1 MAATPETIPTAQT
14 AIITGAASGIARHF
28 AGVLASQGTAWNL
41 VLADINA
48 DGLHAAFTPNAR
60 LLLRAMDVRDP
71 AQWQRLVDETLGAFG
86 RIDYL
91 LNIAGAGRP
100 NFFLS
105 QPLEN
110 IDWIVDLNLKAP
122 LYGMRIVGEIMVR
135 QGSGQIINV
144 ASLAGLT
151 PTPGTSLY
159 SAAKGGLRLASI
171 AAAVELRK
179 QGVYVTTISPD
190 VVDTPLSRSHLTP
203 GATQYGL
210 INSGVKLSVV
220 DLERAFWRAMRDR
233 PFEIN
238 LPRWRGWLCKLGF
251 VSPTILNALYGTLS
265 RRGERR
271 LARERRAGAR

>member
-1 MAATPETIPTAQT
+1 MASHPSPPPT

-28 AGVLASQGTAWNL
+28 ATVLASRGDAWNL
-41 VLADINA
+41 VLADINEE
-48 DGLHAAFTPNAR
+48 GLRAAFTPGPR
-60 LLLRAMDVRDP
+60 LLLQPMDVRDP
-71 AQWQRLVDETLGAFG
+71 AQWQHVADETLHRFG
-86 RIDYL
+86 RINYL
-91 LNIAGAGRP
+91 FNVAGAGRP

-105 QPLEN
+105 QPLDN
-110 IDWIVDLNLKAP
+110 IDWIIDLNLKGP
-122 LYGMRIVGEIMVR
+122 LYGMRIVGEIMAR
-135 QGSGQIINV
+135 QGGGHIVNV
-144 ASLAGLT
+144 ASLAGLV

-171 AAAVELRK
+171 AAAVELRR
-179 QGVYVTTISPD
+179 QGVFITTISPD

-220 DLERAFWRAMRDR
+220 DMERAFWRALRER

-238 LPRWRGWLCKLGF
+238 LPRWRGWLAKLGF
-251 VSPTILNALYGTLS
+251 VSPAILHALYGTLS

-271 LARERRAGAR
+271 LARERQAAARPK